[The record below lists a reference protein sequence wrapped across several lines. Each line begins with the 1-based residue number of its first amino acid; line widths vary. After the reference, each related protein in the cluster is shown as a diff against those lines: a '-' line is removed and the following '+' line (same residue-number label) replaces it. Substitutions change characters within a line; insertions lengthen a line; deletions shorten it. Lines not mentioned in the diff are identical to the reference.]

1 MKFIKTMT
9 SSKRPMRIYD
19 IEPGTLFIRKG
30 VVYIKTIPLDIEN
43 ADERLNAICMSTGKP
58 HYVDNSIDIE
68 VFKEDF
74 TITYTNDDLI
84 EFTAKPY
91 KN

>member
-1 MKFIKTMT
+1 MKFVKTMT

-30 VVYIKTIPLDIEN
+30 AVYIKTIPLDIEK
-43 ADERLNAICMSTGKP
+43 NAICMSTGKP
-58 HYVDNSIDIE
+58 HYIDNSTDIE